1 MIPNLF
7 HKLQIPETIPEDLLD
22 TIVELQQ
29 RSSDKEDFIK
39 KCFLYIVSNW
49 WWNRIQLFSHFSR
62 IFQKNIH
69 TIINSKWYMH
79 CTTMNYILRIIL
91 VKSSLFSE
99 KDIVLRCTHT

>member
-49 WWNRIQLFSHFSR
+49 
-62 IFQKNIH
+62 
-69 TIINSKWYMH
+69 
-79 CTTMNYILRIIL
+79 
-91 VKSSLFSE
+91 
-99 KDIVLRCTHT
+99 